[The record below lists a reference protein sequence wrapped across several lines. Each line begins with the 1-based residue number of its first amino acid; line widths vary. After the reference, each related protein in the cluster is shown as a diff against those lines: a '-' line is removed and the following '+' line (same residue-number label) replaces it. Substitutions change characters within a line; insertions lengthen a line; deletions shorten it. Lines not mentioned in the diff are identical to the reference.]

1 MKQLNFTGRPKFLL
15 ILALIAIVVIPTT
28 VVKAAQPTVNLGKSS
43 SFAVLAY
50 STITNTGPTTISG
63 TAGGDIG
70 LFPGTSYTGDTSV
83 TMSGSVHLTDVLAS
97 QAKDALTAAYIDAA
111 GRTAATVIPAELG
124 GTTLIPGV
132 YTSLD
137 GSFQITGTLTLNAQG
152 DSSAIFIF
160 QTESTLKTATAS
172 DVQLIDGAESCHI
185 FWQVG
190 SSVTLE
196 TDSNFVGHVL
206 AMVSITANTGAKIQ
220 GQLLARTG
228 AVTLDTNTITN
239 DVCLTAGLLPK
250 TSTSLYGWLL
260 TGIVLTLLGG
270 LGLSIKKRYEK
281 R

>member
-1 MKQLNFTGRPKFLL
+1 MKKLNFTKHSKFLL
-15 ILALIAIVVIPTT
+15 ILPLIAIMAIPTT
-28 VVKAAQPTVNLGKSS
+28 VVKASQFTVNLGKSS

-63 TAGGDIG
+63 TAGGNIG

-83 TMSGSVHLTDVLAS
+83 TLSGSVHLTDTLAS
-97 QAKDALTAAYIDAA
+97 SAKDALTKAYINAA
-111 GRTAATVIPAELG
+111 GRTPATVIPAELG

-137 GSFQITGTLTLNAQG
+137 GSFQITGTLTLDAQG
-152 DSSAIFIF
+152 DDNGIFIF
-160 QTESTLKTATAS
+160 QTESTLKTATDS
-172 DVQLIDGAESCHI
+172 NVQLIGAAENCHI

-190 SSVTLE
+190 SSATLE
-196 TDSNFVGHVL
+196 ANSNFVGHVL
-206 AMVSITANTGAKIQ
+206 AMISITAKTGAKIQ

-270 LGLSIKKRYEK
+270 LGLSIKKLYGQI
-281 R
+281 